1 MEHIDV
7 GAHQLVR
14 IKLRQCFTQV
24 AFVFAQHFGDR
35 FVHVGDFAIS
45 VRDLIVDYKQLRA
58 VNNISFDAKAG
69 EVTVVIGPNGAG
81 KTSTMEVCSGVRTA
95 TSGKVSV
102 LGLDP
107 KKDRSQINS
116 QIGVMLQDGG
126 VYPSARVFE
135 IAQHYCNLYN
145 NRTTANELL
154 DAVDLS
160 RQKKTSWRKL
170 SGGEKQR
177 LSLALALAAKPR
189 IAFLDEPTSGVDIF
203 GRDLI
208 RRIVRQLASDGC
220 AVIMATHELDEAQR
234 VADHVLMFHNGSLV
248 ANAPLTEL
256 LNSAGENQKLEDIFR
271 SFAANSPM
279 SKLRDA
285 Q

>member
-1 MEHIDV
+1 MSAKSCE
-7 GAHQLVR
+7 
-14 IKLRQCFTQV
+14 LRTVMVMNLSGQSNQ
-24 AFVFAQHFGDR
+24 
-35 FVHVGDFAIS
+35 FAIS
-45 VRDLIVDYKQLRA
+45 VRDLDVDYKQVRA
-58 VNNISFDAKAG
+58 VNKISFDAKSG

-107 KKDRSQINS
+107 KKDRSKINA

-126 VYPSARVFE
+126 VYPSKRVFE
-135 IAQHYCNLYN
+135 IVKHYCNLYG
-145 NRTTANELL
+145 NRTTADELL
-154 DAVDLS
+154 EMVDLT
-160 RQKKTSWRKL
+160 RQRKTSWRKL

-177 LSLALALAAKPR
+177 LSLALALAAKPQV
-189 IAFLDEPTSGVDIF
+189 AFLDEPTSGVDIF

-208 RRIVRQLASDGC
+208 RGIVRQLADDGC

-234 VADHVLMFHNGSLV
+234 VADHVLMFKDGNLL

-256 LNSAGENQKLEDIFR
+256 RGSAGNSQSLEDIFR
-271 SFAANSPM
+271 SLADRSRSPG
-279 SKLRDA
+279 R
-285 Q
+285 

>member
-1 MEHIDV
+1 MVMNISSKSHEV
-7 GAHQLVR
+7 
-14 IKLRQCFTQV
+14 
-24 AFVFAQHFGDR
+24 
-35 FVHVGDFAIS
+35 AIS
-45 VRDLIVDYKQLRA
+45 VRNLVVDYKNLRA

-95 TSGKVSV
+95 TGGSVKV
-102 LGLDP
+102 LGFDP
-107 KKDRSQINS
+107 KKDRDIINS

-135 IAQHYCNLYN
+135 IARHYCNLYG
-145 NRTTANELL
+145 NRKNANELL
-154 DAVDLS
+154 EAVDLT
-160 RQKKTSWRKL
+160 RQRMTSWRKL

-189 IAFLDEPTSGVDIF
+189 VAFLDEPTSGVDIF

-208 RRIVRQLASDGC
+208 RNIVRQLASDGC

-234 VADHVLMFHNGSLV
+234 VADHVLMFQSGQLL
-248 ANAPLTEL
+248 ANATMTEL
-256 LNSAGENQKLEDIFR
+256 QDTTGQKQTLEDIFR
-271 SFAANSPM
+271 SLAEK
-279 SKLRDA
+279 SKSQGA
-285 Q
+285 P

>member
-1 MEHIDV
+1 MSAKSCE
-7 GAHQLVR
+7 
-14 IKLRQCFTQV
+14 LRTV
-24 AFVFAQHFGDR
+24 MVMNISTKSHE
-35 FVHVGDFAIS
+35 VAIS
-45 VRDLIVDYKQLRA
+45 VRNLVVDYKNLRA
-58 VNNISFDAKAG
+58 VDNISFEAKAG

-81 KTSTMEVCSGVRTA
+81 KTSTMEVCSGVRAA
-95 TSGKVSV
+95 TSGVISV

-107 KKDRSQINS
+107 KKDRGKVNS

-126 VYPSARVFE
+126 VYPSARVHE
-135 IAQHYCNLYN
+135 ITRHYCNLYD
-145 NRTTANELL
+145 NRINADELL
-154 DAVDLS
+154 ESVDLT

-208 RRIVRQLASDGC
+208 RNIVRQLAADGC

-234 VADHVLMFHNGSLV
+234 VADHVLMFQSGQLL
-248 ANAPLTEL
+248 ANAPMTEL
-256 LNSAGENQKLEDIFR
+256 QNETGPRQTLEDIFR
-271 SFAANSPM
+271 NLAEK
-279 SKLRDA
+279 SKS
-285 Q
+285 QGTQ

>member
-1 MEHIDV
+1 MSAKSCE
-7 GAHQLVR
+7 
-14 IKLRQCFTQV
+14 LRTV
-24 AFVFAQHFGDR
+24 MVMNISTKSHE
-35 FVHVGDFAIS
+35 VAIS
-45 VRDLIVDYKQLRA
+45 VRNLVVDYKNLRA
-58 VNNISFDAKAG
+58 VDNISFEAKAG

-81 KTSTMEVCSGVRTA
+81 KTSTMEVCSGVRAA
-95 TSGKVSV
+95 TSGVISV

-107 KKDRSQINS
+107 KKDRGKVNS

-126 VYPSARVFE
+126 VYPRARVHE
-135 IAQHYCNLYN
+135 ITRHYCNLYD
-145 NRTTANELL
+145 NRINADELL
-154 DAVDLS
+154 ESVDLT

-208 RRIVRQLASDGC
+208 RNIVRQLAADGC

-234 VADHVLMFHNGSLV
+234 VADHVLMFQSGQLL
-248 ANAPLTEL
+248 ANAPMTEL
-256 LNSAGENQKLEDIFR
+256 QNETGQRQTLEDIFR
-271 SFAANSPM
+271 NLAEK
-279 SKLRDA
+279 SKS
-285 Q
+285 QGTQ

>member
-1 MEHIDV
+1 MSVKSCE
-7 GAHQLVR
+7 
-14 IKLRQCFTQV
+14 LRTVMVMNNSSQSHEV
-24 AFVFAQHFGDR
+24 
-35 FVHVGDFAIS
+35 AIS
-45 VRDLIVDYKQLRA
+45 VCDLVVDYKQVRA
-58 VNNISFDAKAG
+58 VNKISFDAKSG

-95 TSGKVSV
+95 TSGQVNV

-107 KKDRSQINS
+107 KKNRTEINS

-135 IAQHYCNLYN
+135 VAQHYCNLYG

-154 DAVDLS
+154 DAVDLT

-189 IAFLDEPTSGVDIF
+189 VAFLDEPTSGVDIF

-208 RRIVRQLASDGC
+208 RGIVRQLADDGC

-234 VADHVLMFHNGSLV
+234 VADHVLMFQDGNLL
-248 ANAPLTEL
+248 ADAPLNQL
-256 LNSAGENQKLEDIFR
+256 RASAGNNQTLEDIFR
-271 SFAANSPM
+271 SLASNS
-279 SKLRDA
+279 SNSREA
-285 Q
+285 

>member
-1 MEHIDV
+1 MSAKSFE
-7 GAHQLVR
+7 
-14 IKLRQCFTQV
+14 LRTV
-24 AFVFAQHFGDR
+24 MVMNISSKSHE
-35 FVHVGDFAIS
+35 VAIS
-45 VRDLIVDYKQLRA
+45 VRNLVVDYKNLRA

-95 TSGKVSV
+95 TGGSVKV
-102 LGLDP
+102 LGFDP
-107 KKDRSQINS
+107 KKDRDKINS

-135 IAQHYCNLYN
+135 IARHYCNLYGNRN
-145 NRTTANELL
+145 NANELL
-154 DAVDLS
+154 EAVDLT

-189 IAFLDEPTSGVDIF
+189 VAFLDEPTSGVDIF

-208 RRIVRQLASDGC
+208 RNIVRQLASDGC

-234 VADHVLMFHNGSLV
+234 VADHVLMFQSGQLL
-248 ANAPLTEL
+248 ANATMTEL
-256 LNSAGENQKLEDIFR
+256 QDTTGQKQTLEDIFR
-271 SFAANSPM
+271 SLAEK
-279 SKLRDA
+279 SKSQGA
-285 Q
+285 P

>member
-1 MEHIDV
+1 MSAKSCE
-7 GAHQLVR
+7 
-14 IKLRQCFTQV
+14 LRTVMVMNLSGPSNQV
-24 AFVFAQHFGDR
+24 A
-35 FVHVGDFAIS
+35 IC
-45 VRDLIVDYKQLRA
+45 VRDLVVDYKQLRA

-107 KKDRSQINS
+107 KKDRSKINS

-135 IAQHYCNLYN
+135 IAQHYCNLYG
-145 NRTTANELL
+145 NRTTADELL
-154 DAVDLS
+154 EAIDLT

-189 IAFLDEPTSGVDIF
+189 VAFLDEPTSGVDIF

-208 RRIVRQLASDGC
+208 RGIVRRLADDGC

-234 VADHVLMFHNGSLV
+234 VADHVLMFQHGNLI
-248 ANAPLTEL
+248 ANAPLAEL
-256 LNSAGENQKLEDIFR
+256 RGSTGTNQTLEDIFR
-271 SFAANSPM
+271 GLSSNATK
-279 SKLRDA
+279 SKSREV

>member
-1 MEHIDV
+1 MSAKSCE
-7 GAHQLVR
+7 
-14 IKLRQCFTQV
+14 LRTV
-24 AFVFAQHFGDR
+24 MVVNISSKSHE
-35 FVHVGDFAIS
+35 VAIS
-45 VRDLIVDYKQLRA
+45 VRNLVVDYKNLRA
-58 VNNISFDAKAG
+58 VDNISFEAKAG

-81 KTSTMEVCSGVRTA
+81 KTSTMEVCSGVRAA
-95 TSGKVSV
+95 TSGVISV

-107 KKDRSQINS
+107 KKDRGKVNS

-126 VYPSARVFE
+126 VYPSARVHE
-135 IAQHYCNLYN
+135 ITRHYCNLYD
-145 NRTTANELL
+145 NRTNADELL
-154 DAVDLS
+154 ESVDLT

-208 RRIVRQLASDGC
+208 RNIVRQLAADGC

-234 VADHVLMFHNGSLV
+234 VADHVLMFQSGQLL
-248 ANAPLTEL
+248 ANAPLAEL
-256 LNSAGENQKLEDIFR
+256 QNETGQRQTLEDIFR
-271 SFAANSPM
+271 NLAER
-279 SKLRDA
+279 SKS
-285 Q
+285 QGTQ

>member
-1 MEHIDV
+1 MVMNISSES
-7 GAHQLVR
+7 
-14 IKLRQCFTQV
+14 RQI
-24 AFVFAQHFGDR
+24 
-35 FVHVGDFAIS
+35 AIS
-45 VRDLIVDYKQLRA
+45 VRELIVDYKLLRA

-107 KKDRSQINS
+107 KKDRSKINS

-135 IAQHYCNLYN
+135 IAQHYCNLYG
-145 NRTTANELL
+145 NRTTADELL
-154 DAVDLS
+154 DAVDLTQ
-160 RQKKTSWRKL
+160 QKKTSWRKL

-189 IAFLDEPTSGVDIF
+189 VAFLDEPTSGVDIF

-208 RRIVRQLASDGC
+208 RGIVRQLASDGC

-256 LNSAGENQKLEDIFR
+256 LNSTGENQTLEDIFR
-271 SFAANSPM
+271 SFAKNSPM
-279 SKLRDA
+279 SKLRDE

>member
-1 MEHIDV
+1 MSAKSCE
-7 GAHQLVR
+7 
-14 IKLRQCFTQV
+14 LRTVMVMNISSQPHEV
-24 AFVFAQHFGDR
+24 
-35 FVHVGDFAIS
+35 AIS
-45 VRDLIVDYKQLRA
+45 VRNLIVDYKQLRA
-58 VNNISFDAKAG
+58 VKNISFDVKAG

-81 KTSTMEVCSGVRTA
+81 KTSTMEVCSGVRAA

-107 KKDRSQINS
+107 KKDRSQINQ

-135 IAQHYCNLYN
+135 IAQHYCNLYD
-145 NRTTANELL
+145 NRTTADELL
-154 DAVDLS
+154 DAVDLT

-189 IAFLDEPTSGVDIF
+189 VAFLDEPTSGVDIF

-208 RRIVRQLASDGC
+208 RGIVRQLADDGC
-220 AVIMATHELDEAQR
+220 AVVMATHELDEAQR
-234 VADHVLMFHNGSLV
+234 VADHVLMFHNGGLL
-248 ANAPLTEL
+248 ANAPLAEL
-256 LNSAGENQKLEDIFR
+256 LNSVGEDQTLEDIFR
-271 SFAANSPM
+271 SLSRDSPT

>member
-1 MEHIDV
+1 MFCE
-7 GAHQLVR
+7 LRNVR
-14 IKLRQCFTQV
+14 VMNISSQSRQV
-24 AFVFAQHFGDR
+24 
-35 FVHVGDFAIS
+35 AIS

-81 KTSTMEVCSGVRTA
+81 KTSTMEVCSGVRAA

-107 KKDRSQINS
+107 KKDRSKINQ
-116 QIGVMLQDGG
+116 QIGVMMQDGG

-135 IAQHYCNLYN
+135 IAQHYCNLYD
-145 NRTTANELL
+145 NRATANELL
-154 DAVDLS
+154 DAVDLT

-256 LNSAGENQKLEDIFR
+256 LKSAGENQTLEDIFR
-271 SFAANSPM
+271 SLANNSPV
-279 SKLRDA
+279 SKSRES

>member
-1 MEHIDV
+1 MSAESWE
-7 GAHQLVR
+7 
-14 IKLRQCFTQV
+14 LRTVMVMNISSQSRQV
-24 AFVFAQHFGDR
+24 
-35 FVHVGDFAIS
+35 AIS
-45 VRDLIVDYKQLRA
+45 VRDLVVDYKQVRA

-95 TSGKVSV
+95 THGAVSV

-107 KKDRSQINS
+107 KKNRNKLNP

-135 IAQHYCNLYN
+135 VVQHYCNLYDK
-145 NRTTANELL
+145 RSTADELL
-154 DAVDLS
+154 EAVDLT
-160 RQKKTSWRKL
+160 RQKTTSWRKL

-208 RRIVRQLASDGC
+208 RGIVRKLADDGC
-220 AVIMATHELDEAQR
+220 AVLMATHELDEAQR
-234 VADHVLMFHNGSLV
+234 VADHVLMFQHGNLL
-248 ANAPLTEL
+248 ANASLTEL
-256 LNSAGENQKLEDIFR
+256 RSSTDEYQTLEDIFR
-271 SFAANSPM
+271 HLA
-279 SKLRDA
+279 SKSA
-285 Q
+285 KSESQETQ

>member
-1 MEHIDV
+1 MSAMFCE
-7 GAHQLVR
+7 
-14 IKLRQCFTQV
+14 LRTVMVMNISSQSHGV
-24 AFVFAQHFGDR
+24 
-35 FVHVGDFAIS
+35 AIS
-45 VRDLIVDYKQLRA
+45 VRDLVVDYKQVRA

-95 TSGKVSV
+95 TSGEVSV

-107 KKDRSQINS
+107 KKDRAKINS

-135 IAQHYCNLYN
+135 VTQHYCNLYD
-145 NRTTANELL
+145 NRTTAKELL
-154 DAVDLS
+154 DAVDLT

-208 RRIVRQLASDGC
+208 RGIVRQLASDGC
-220 AVIMATHELDEAQR
+220 AVVMATHELDEAQR
-234 VADHVLMFHNGSLV
+234 VADHVLMFQDGNLL

-256 LNSAGENQKLEDIFR
+256 LNSAGEHQTLEGIFR
-271 SFAANSPM
+271 RLTNNSSI
-279 SKLRDA
+279 SKSRDA

>member
-1 MEHIDV
+1 MSAKSCE
-7 GAHQLVR
+7 
-14 IKLRQCFTQV
+14 LRTV
-24 AFVFAQHFGDR
+24 MVMNISTKSHE
-35 FVHVGDFAIS
+35 VAIS
-45 VRDLIVDYKQLRA
+45 VRNLVVNYKNLRA
-58 VNNISFDAKAG
+58 VNNISFEAKAG

-81 KTSTMEVCSGVRTA
+81 KTSTMEVCSGVRAA
-95 TSGKVSV
+95 TSGVISV

-107 KKDRSQINS
+107 KKDRGKVNS

-126 VYPSARVFE
+126 VYPSARVHE
-135 IAQHYCNLYN
+135 ITRHYCNLYD
-145 NRTTANELL
+145 NRTNADELL
-154 DAVDLS
+154 ESVDLT

-208 RRIVRQLASDGC
+208 RNIVRQLAADGC

-234 VADHVLMFHNGSLV
+234 VADHVLMFQSGQLL
-248 ANAPLTEL
+248 ANAPLAEL
-256 LNSAGENQKLEDIFR
+256 QNTTGQRQTLEDIFR
-271 SFAANSPM
+271 NLAEK
-279 SKLRDA
+279 SKS
-285 Q
+285 QGMQ

>member
-1 MEHIDV
+1 MSAKSCE
-7 GAHQLVR
+7 
-14 IKLRQCFTQV
+14 LRTV
-24 AFVFAQHFGDR
+24 MVMNISSKSHE
-35 FVHVGDFAIS
+35 VAIS
-45 VRDLIVDYKQLRA
+45 VRNLVVDYKNLRA

-95 TSGKVSV
+95 TGGSVKV
-102 LGLDP
+102 LGFDP
-107 KKDRSQINS
+107 KKDRDIINS

-135 IAQHYCNLYN
+135 IARHYCNLYG
-145 NRTTANELL
+145 NRKNANELL
-154 DAVDLS
+154 EAVDLT
-160 RQKKTSWRKL
+160 RQRMTSWRKL

-189 IAFLDEPTSGVDIF
+189 VAFLDEPTSGVDIF

-208 RRIVRQLASDGC
+208 RNIVRQLASDGC

-234 VADHVLMFHNGSLV
+234 VADHVLMFQSGQLL
-248 ANAPLTEL
+248 ANATMTEL
-256 LNSAGENQKLEDIFR
+256 QDTTGQKQTLEDIFR
-271 SFAANSPM
+271 SLAEK
-279 SKLRDA
+279 SKSQGA
-285 Q
+285 P

>member
-1 MEHIDV
+1 MSAKSCE
-7 GAHQLVR
+7 
-14 IKLRQCFTQV
+14 LRTV
-24 AFVFAQHFGDR
+24 MVMNISTKSHE
-35 FVHVGDFAIS
+35 VAIS
-45 VRDLIVDYKQLRA
+45 VRNLVVNYKNLRA
-58 VNNISFDAKAG
+58 VDNISFEAKAG

-81 KTSTMEVCSGVRTA
+81 KTSTMEVCSGVRAA
-95 TSGKVSV
+95 TSGVISV

-107 KKDRSQINS
+107 KKDRGKVNS

-126 VYPSARVFE
+126 VYPSARVHE
-135 IAQHYCNLYN
+135 ITRHYCNLYD
-145 NRTTANELL
+145 NRTNADELL
-154 DAVDLS
+154 ESVDLT

-208 RRIVRQLASDGC
+208 RNIVRQLAADGC

-234 VADHVLMFHNGSLV
+234 VADHVLMFQSGQLL
-248 ANAPLTEL
+248 ANAPLAEL
-256 LNSAGENQKLEDIFR
+256 QNTTGRRQTLEDIFR
-271 SFAANSPM
+271 NLAEK
-279 SKLRDA
+279 SKS
-285 Q
+285 QGMQ

>member
-1 MEHIDV
+1 MSAKSCE
-7 GAHQLVR
+7 
-14 IKLRQCFTQV
+14 LRTVMVMNLSGQSNQV
-24 AFVFAQHFGDR
+24 
-35 FVHVGDFAIS
+35 AIS
-45 VRDLIVDYKQLRA
+45 VRDLVVDYKQLRA
-58 VNNISFDAKAG
+58 VNKISFDAKAG

-107 KKDRSQINS
+107 QKDRSRLNL

-135 IAQHYCNLYN
+135 VAQHYCNLYG
-145 NRTTANELL
+145 NRTTADELL
-154 DAVDLS
+154 DAVDLN
-160 RQKKTSWRKL
+160 RQRKTSWRRL

-189 IAFLDEPTSGVDIF
+189 VAFLDEPASGVDIF

-208 RRIVRQLASDGC
+208 RGLVRQLADDGC

-234 VADHVLMFHNGSLV
+234 VADHVLMFQDGNLL

-256 LNSAGENQKLEDIFR
+256 RGSAGTNQTLEDIFR
-271 SFAANSPM
+271 SLSSNAGVSRSREA
-279 SKLRDA
+279 L
-285 Q
+285 

>member
-1 MEHIDV
+1 MSAKSCE
-7 GAHQLVR
+7 
-14 IKLRQCFTQV
+14 LRTV
-24 AFVFAQHFGDR
+24 MVMNISSKSHE
-35 FVHVGDFAIS
+35 VAIS
-45 VRDLIVDYKQLRA
+45 VRNLVVDYKNLRA

-95 TSGKVSV
+95 TGGSVKV
-102 LGLDP
+102 LGFDP
-107 KKDRSQINS
+107 KKDRDKINS

-135 IAQHYCNLYN
+135 IARHYCNLYG
-145 NRTTANELL
+145 NRKNANELL
-154 DAVDLS
+154 EAVDLT

-189 IAFLDEPTSGVDIF
+189 VAFLDEPTSGVDIF

-208 RRIVRQLASDGC
+208 RNIVRQLASDGC

-234 VADHVLMFHNGSLV
+234 VADHVLMFQSGQLLT
-248 ANAPLTEL
+248 NAPMTEL
-256 LNSAGENQKLEDIFR
+256 QDTTGQKQTLEDIFR
-271 SFAANSPM
+271 SLAEK
-279 SKLRDA
+279 SKSQGA
-285 Q
+285 P

>member
-1 MEHIDV
+1 MSAKSCE
-7 GAHQLVR
+7 
-14 IKLRQCFTQV
+14 LRTVMVMNLSGPSNQV
-24 AFVFAQHFGDR
+24 
-35 FVHVGDFAIS
+35 AIS
-45 VRDLIVDYKQLRA
+45 VRDLVVDYKQLRA
-58 VNNISFDAKAG
+58 VNKISFDAKAG

-107 KKDRSQINS
+107 RKDRARLNL

-135 IAQHYCNLYN
+135 IAQHYCNLYG

-154 DAVDLS
+154 EAVDLT

-177 LSLALALAAKPR
+177 LSLALALAGKPR
-189 IAFLDEPTSGVDIF
+189 VAFLDEPTSGVDIF

-208 RRIVRQLASDGC
+208 RGIVRRLADDGC

-234 VADHVLMFHNGSLV
+234 VADHVLMFQDGNLL
-248 ANAPLTEL
+248 ANAPLAEL
-256 LNSAGENQKLEDIFR
+256 RGSAGTNQTLEEIFR
-271 SFAANSPM
+271 SLANKPSRSAAQES
-279 SKLRDA
+279 

>member
-1 MEHIDV
+1 MSAKSCE
-7 GAHQLVR
+7 
-14 IKLRQCFTQV
+14 LRTV
-24 AFVFAQHFGDR
+24 MVMNISTKSHE
-35 FVHVGDFAIS
+35 VAIS
-45 VRDLIVDYKQLRA
+45 VRNLVVDYKNLRA
-58 VNNISFDAKAG
+58 VDNISFEAKAG

-81 KTSTMEVCSGVRTA
+81 KTSTMEVCSGVRAA
-95 TSGKVSV
+95 TSGVISV

-107 KKDRSQINS
+107 RKDRGKVNS

-126 VYPSARVFE
+126 VYPSARVHE
-135 IAQHYCNLYN
+135 ITRHYCNLYD
-145 NRTTANELL
+145 NRTNADELL
-154 DAVDLS
+154 ESVDLT

-208 RRIVRQLASDGC
+208 RNIVRQLAADGC

-234 VADHVLMFHNGSLV
+234 VADHVLMFQSGQLL
-248 ANAPLTEL
+248 ANAPMTEL
-256 LNSAGENQKLEDIFR
+256 QNETGQRRTLEDVFR
-271 SFAANSPM
+271 NLAEK
-279 SKLRDA
+279 SKS
-285 Q
+285 QGTQ